1 MSFENKLDRP
11 LLVAT
16 PRDALG
22 PITRESVFLEDRT
35 YLLNRPGESDKLLDD
50 PTVKAHKELDQYM
63 PYWADLW
70 PGARMLGKY
79 LLKQTWPA
87 GLSTLEIGCGLGL
100 PGIVALSL
108 GMHVIFSDY
117 DATALEFARENAWLN
132 GYDNFET
139 LHMDWRFPPAN
150 LKVPLLLAAD
160 LIYEERN
167 IEPLVHLIEQLVAPD
182 GECLLTDQDRPPM
195 KHFRETL
202 EAQGLQYTTQML
214 RAGEPGGRRI
224 KGTLYRI
231 KGKGLT

>member
-1 MSFENKLDRP
+1 MSFENKLDHP
-11 LLVAT
+11 LLVET

-22 PITRESVFLEDRT
+22 PIGRESVFLEERT
-35 YLLNRPGESDKLLDD
+35 YFLNRPEQSDKLLDD
-50 PTVKAHKELDQYM
+50 PTIKAHKELDQYM

-87 GLSTLEIGCGLGL
+87 GLTALEIGCGLGL

-108 GMHVIFSDY
+108 GMRVIFSDY
-117 DATALEFARENAWLN
+117 DATAIAFAQENAWLN
-132 GYDNFET
+132 GFDNFET
-139 LHMDWRFPPAN
+139 LHMDWRFPPSN

-167 IEPLVHLIEQLVAPD
+167 VEPLIHLIEQLVAPG

-195 KHFRETL
+195 KHFRDTL
-202 EAQGLQYTTQML
+202 ATRGLEYTMQML

-231 KGKGLT
+231 KGLAIR